1 MNVLN
6 RPGEGTWSVFAEKMT
21 RERDEYEAQL
31 NQARLEIE
39 RLQRIVFFIEELV
52 KKAEEEERASE
63 KEDLPISHSVILASK
78 IRSILEER

>member
-1 MNVLN
+1 MNVSN
-6 RPGEGTWSVFAEKMT
+6 GPGEGTWSVFSEKMT

-63 KEDLPISHSVILASK
+63 KEGLPVSTVILASK